1 MVVLKPIQ
9 FIVIQDGYQRLY
21 NVNLA
26 LSSSIKV
33 VICSIVTLDEKLY
46 KLIPSPTIPGL
57 RNDTQFAGNHTIY
70 MSIKLIAGFVAQSVC
85 LK

>member
-9 FIVIQDGYQRLY
+9 FIVIRDGYQRLY

-26 LSSSIKV
+26 LSSIKV

>member
-1 MVVLKPIQ
+1 MVVLKAIQ
-9 FIVIQDGYQRLY
+9 FIVIRDRYQRLY

-26 LSSSIKV
+26 LSSIKV